1 MPEIEIMIHVNL
13 LPEELRKI
21 ERARKFKADIA
32 MFSGGAIAVGVLI
45 AVIAFIIFGRRMSQ
59 VARIKARLDQ
69 LTPQREEADAL
80 IKKKV
85 DLTGEVEILEDFA
98 AHRLLWHLLLNEVSD
113 SVPEDCF
120 LTKLGYSPRPASTL
134 IVKGEASPGPGN
146 KRIVE
151 FIDSLHRA
159 PGFIKEFPQ
168 ISYSIESI
176 EQGRK
181 SFEISCTRVK
191 REEKK

>member
-1 MPEIEIMIHVNL
+1 MIHINL

-21 ERARKFKADIA
+21 ERVRKLKANVA

-45 AVIAFIIFGRRMSQ
+45 AVIAFVMVGRRMSRD
-59 VARIKARLDQ
+59 ARIKARIEQ

-85 DLTGEVEILEDFA
+85 ELTAELGTLEDFA
-98 AHRLLWHLLLNEVSD
+98 ARRLLWHRLLNEVSD
-113 SVPEDCF
+113 AVPADCF
-120 LTKLGYSPRPASTL
+120 LTKLSYAPRPSSTL
-134 IVKGEASPGPGN
+134 TIKGEAAPGRGN

-159 PGFIKEFPQ
+159 PGFVKEFPQ

-181 SFEISCTRVK
+181 SFEIGCTRMK
-191 REEKK
+191 GEEKK